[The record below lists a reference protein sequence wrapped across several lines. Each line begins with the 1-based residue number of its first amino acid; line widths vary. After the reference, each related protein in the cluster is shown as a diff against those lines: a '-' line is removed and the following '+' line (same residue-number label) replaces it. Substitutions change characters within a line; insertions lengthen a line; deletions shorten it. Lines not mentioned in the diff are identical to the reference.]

1 MFQYDFMQHAFVAG
15 TLIAVMCGVIG
26 VFIIARSLSFIAH
39 TFSHIGFAGAA
50 FAAYVG
56 IDPLIGLLAF
66 TFAGA
71 VGVGQMGVRMFRR
84 DASISVILSL
94 ALALGIFFLSVG
106 NVQGNY
112 TRSLLFGSMVGI
124 DIQDIWQIIAI
135 AMVVLLALAVGYRWL
150 KFDSFDQVGAQAA
163 GLPVR
168 WITIGFLILM
178 AAAVSVTVQIVGAL
192 LVFALMTIPAAAARL
207 YTHSIF
213 SMIVLSVLFAVCSV
227 WFGLTAGYYTNAPV
241 SFFIVAFNALLY
253 FIGLAVQALFN
264 RVGTHDRASDAA

>member
-1 MFQYDFMQHAFVAG
+1 MFQYDFMQHAFIAG
-15 TLIAVMCGVIG
+15 TLIAIMCGVIG

-50 FAAYVG
+50 FSAFAG

-66 TFAGA
+66 TLIGA
-71 VGVGQMGVRMFRR
+71 VGVGQLGVRMFRR

-94 ALALGIFFLSVG
+94 ALALGIFFLSIG
-106 NVQGNY
+106 DVQGNY

-124 DIQDIWQIIAI
+124 DIQDIWQIVAI
-135 AMVVLLALAVGYRWL
+135 SLFVLFALAIGYRWL

-163 GLPVR
+163 GLPIR
-168 WITIGFLILM
+168 WISICFLLLM

-192 LVFALMTIPAAAARL
+192 LVFALMTVPAAAARL

-213 SMIVLSVLFAVCSV
+213 AMMVLSVLFAVSSV
-227 WFGLTAGYYTNAPV
+227 WTGLIAGYYTNAPV
-241 SFFIVAFNALLY
+241 SFYIIAFNSVLY
-253 FIGLAVQALFN
+253 FIGLVVQTLML
-264 RVGTHDRASDAA
+264 RAGSKTTGAF